1 MRWAAAAVLFNS
13 AIFRCK
19 VPSSVFSA
27 ANTSF
32 SSRFVPS
39 LPLSALLS
47 ALSLFA
53 PLSPLS
59 VPAALPLSCVS
70 RFANGSFCLA
80 EPLGPSPEPIRMP
93 RTTPSPASSRK
104 RGIRRSPFFDFPPSV
119 FFSSGG
125 VDADG
130 LGCSAV
136 FCSVSFRSACFLSAP
151 SAVVASASA
160 LAIAAVSVCSVAAAA
175 LAPVSSVFSDDST
188 FMPQLVQNFAPG
200 FNLLPQYLQYISF
213 PPLFFRVRR

>member
-13 AIFRCK
+13 AIFRCR

-27 ANTSF
+27 ASTSF

-59 VPAALPLSCVS
+59 AVAAFPLSCVS
-70 RFANGSFCLA
+70 RFANGSFCLI
-80 EPLGPSPEPIRMP
+80 EPPPGPSPEPIRMP

-130 LGCSAV
+130 LG
-136 FCSVSFRSACFLSAP
+136 LSAP

-160 LAIAAVSVCSVAAAA
+160 PAAAAVSVCSVAAAA